1 VTSADRPAPLD
12 DVVVEVRGA
21 TKRFRRGPE
30 IVTAVRDASFTLRRG
45 SLTVLSG
52 PSGSGKTTLLNLVM
66 GWETPDE
73 GAVTGLSNRLTWSDL
88 AVLPQS
94 LGLLEH
100 LTLAENVSL
109 PGRAAHLALDP
120 VEVMTSLGI
129 DHLAD
134 RFPAE
139 TSLGEQ
145 QRAACARAL
154 VSRARLVI
162 ADEPTSHQDDL
173 AVHRIIDQFVAAASG
188 GSAVLVATHD
198 ERLAAVCTHLLSMED
213 GVVAVSA

>member
-1 VTSADRPAPLD
+1 MSEDRAAIAG
-12 DVVVEVRGA
+12 DVVVEVRRV

-30 IVTAVRDASFTLRRG
+30 IVTAVREASFLLRRG

-52 PSGSGKTTLLNLVM
+52 PSGSGKTTLLNLM
-66 GWETPDE
+66 LGWETPDE
-73 GAVTGLSNRLTWSDL
+73 GAVTGIPKRLTWSDL
-88 AVLPQS
+88 AVVPQS

-109 PGRAAHLALDP
+109 PGRVARLDLDP

-129 DHLAD
+129 AHLAH

-145 QRAACARAL
+145 QRAACARSL
-154 VSRARLVI
+154 VVRSRLVI
-162 ADEPTSHQDDL
+162 ADEPTSHQDD
-173 AVHRIIDQFVAAASG
+173 ASVHRIIDQLVAAASG

-198 ERLAAVCTHLLSMED
+198 ERLAAVSTHLLSMED
-213 GVVAVSA
+213 GVVVASA